1 MTDLTP
7 ESEYLVA
14 TIDEDTTLDEL
25 RSHLAA
31 IEAAAIARDREGLVE
46 RVAQYIPGRVMKMF
60 TWADCDEATREQYR
74 AEARRLLA
82 LDAPEA
88 QCRCGHAQRVHV
100 TDVDWDEH
108 SGCTSTGCDCRLFAI
123 PEAQE
128 ADR

>member
-46 RVAQYIPGRVMKMF
+46 RVAQHL
-60 TWADCDEATREQYR
+60 CDYMREMSSDPWR
-74 AEARRLLA
+74 PWDDLLPEARALWLEDAATLLA

-88 QCRCGHAQRVHV
+88 QA
-100 TDVDWDEH
+100 
-108 SGCTSTGCDCRLFAI
+108 
-123 PEAQE
+123 
-128 ADR
+128 

>member
-25 RSHLAA
+25 RSHLVA

-46 RVAQYIPGRVMKMF
+46 PFLTGLRAVVRRELA
-60 TWADCDEATREQYR
+60 WAGMNAYERR
-74 AEARRLLA
+74 ARADIIDIEARRLLA

-88 QCRCGHAQRVHV
+88 QA
-100 TDVDWDEH
+100 
-108 SGCTSTGCDCRLFAI
+108 
-123 PEAQE
+123 
-128 ADR
+128 